1 MFSMYPNKHFNFP
14 WSRSGAII
22 GLAALDRLDFPA
34 AIAAQDLMCD
44 KKNSSA
50 DEVHDGGK
58 R

>member
-1 MFSMYPNKHFNFP
+1 MYPNKHFNFP

-50 DEVHDGGK
+50 DEVHDAGK